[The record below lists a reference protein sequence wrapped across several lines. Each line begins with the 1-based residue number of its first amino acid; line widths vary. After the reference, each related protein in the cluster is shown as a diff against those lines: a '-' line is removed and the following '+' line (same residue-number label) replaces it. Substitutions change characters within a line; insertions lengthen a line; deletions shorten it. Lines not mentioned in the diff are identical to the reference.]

1 MMHRRRKIILKSA
14 ILLLGVWLAVWG
26 VRALAGT
33 RRATAERLDQAIQ
46 QAAIADWSEYETA
59 PDAAEA
65 RRRAEHLRKIGA
77 LLNRLDFHER
87 QRMREIRVGEDFFDR
102 LSGQEKRLFV
112 DITVTESMNRMMEAI
127 DAMPATER
135 KRFVEQGLDEVASG
149 RTEQEMARAQ
159 ELGDDLL
166 VRVTEEGMRA
176 YYEKA
181 STDTK
186 IDLAPLMEAM
196 NDVMQGLRGRAY
208 NHHE

>member
-1 MMHRRRKIILKSA
+1 MDHRKKIILRSA
-14 ILLLGVWLAVWG
+14 ILLAAVWLAVWG

-33 RRATAERLDQAIQ
+33 QRATAERVGNAIEE
-46 QAAIADWSEYETA
+46 AAIADWSQYDES
-59 PDAAEA
+59 PNAAEA
-65 RRRAEHLRKIGA
+65 ARREEQLREIAG

-87 QRMREIRVGEDFFDR
+87 ERMRDGRIGEDFFER
-102 LSGQEKRLFV
+102 LSAPEKRLFV

-127 DAMPATER
+127 DAMPAEER
-135 KRFVEQGLDEVASG
+135 RRFVEQGLEEVASG
-149 RTEQEMARAQ
+149 RTEEDMTRAQ

-166 VRVTEEGMRA
+166 AKVTEEGMRA

-208 NHHE
+208 NHNQ